1 MKILHITTNF
11 EIGGISTYIVTLA
24 KGLKQH
30 GVEVCCASAGGAYVR
45 ELDHHGIKHFQLT
58 INTKNELHPK
68 LIFAVYRLVDL
79 IKKNEITHLHAHTRV
94 AQVVA
99 ACAQRFVKV
108 HYIST
113 CHSYFRKKP
122 LRRLF
127 PAWGDRIVAISDP
140 LREHLVNDFKIPKQK
155 ITLIENGIDTDVS
168 SKRLNDYDKTELR
181 KYYGVHDSNFVIGS
195 VSKLQKTK
203 GYQYLIEAM
212 PAILKAYPKTKC
224 ILIGEGKYKKTLLR
238 LARKLKVEHH
248 VLFPGQLEDVS
259 FVLQM
264 IDLFVLPAV
273 WGEGFGLSILEAM
286 AFGRPIVATN
296 TGSVYT
302 LVKEGENG
310 LLVPIRDAQA
320 LADAIIYL
328 TQHPELLEQ
337 MSRKS
342 LQVAKAE
349 FPLEAMI
356 NKMIALY
363 ESFSDE
369 HAPS

>member
-11 EIGGISTYIVTLA
+11 EVGGISSYIVTLA

-30 GVEVCCASAGGAYVR
+30 GIDVSCASAGGPLMH
-45 ELDHHGIKHFQLT
+45 ELDLQGIKHFQLT

-68 LIFAVYRLVDL
+68 LIFAVYRLIEI
-79 IKKNEITHLHAHTRV
+79 IKKNEITHIHAHTRV

-99 ACAQRFVKV
+99 AFAQRFVKV

-113 CHSYFRKKP
+113 CHSYFRRKP
-122 LRRLF
+122 LRKLF

-140 LREHLVNDFKIPKQK
+140 LREHLVNDFKIPKQM
-155 ITLIENGIDTDVS
+155 ITLVENGIDTDVA

-181 KYYGVHDSNFVIGS
+181 KYYGLHDSNFVIGS

-203 GYQYLIEAM
+203 GYQDLIRAM
-212 PAILKAYPKTKC
+212 PAIRAAYPKTKC
-224 ILIGEGKYKKTLLR
+224 ILIGEGKYKKTLIR
-238 LARKLKVEHH
+238 LARKLKVENS

-264 IDLFVLPAV
+264 IDLFVLPAI

-286 AFGRPIVATN
+286 AYGRPIVATN

-310 LLVPIRDAQA
+310 LLVPICNAQA

-342 LQVAKAE
+342 LQVAKHE
-349 FPLEAMI
+349 FPLGVMI
-356 NKMIALY
+356 GKMIALY
-363 ESFSDE
+363 ESFGDE
-369 HAPS
+369 KEPS